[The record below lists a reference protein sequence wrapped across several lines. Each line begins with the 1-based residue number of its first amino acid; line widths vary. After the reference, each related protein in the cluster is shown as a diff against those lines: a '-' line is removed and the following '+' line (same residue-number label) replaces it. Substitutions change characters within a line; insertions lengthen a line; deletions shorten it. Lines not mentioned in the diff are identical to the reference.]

1 MLILNGFSSATLAL
15 ITPPFLPKGG
25 KAQSQSGP
33 DGLASIT
40 LPLPISAERGFA
52 PALALHYSSGGGNGP
67 FGVGWSCATMSIA
80 RRTSHGVPQYND
92 SDEFL
97 GPDGEVLVQ
106 TLSTGDAPNPVTCFA
121 YGDVSFPQ
129 SYTVTRYQPRTESS
143 FYRLEYWVGNSNGD
157 DFWLLHDSNGILH
170 LLGKTAAARLSDPQ
184 AASHT
189 AQWLVEESVTPAGE
203 HIYYSYLAENGD
215 NVDLNGNEAGRD
227 RSAMRYLSKVQY
239 GNATPAADLY
249 LWTSATPAVQWLFT
263 LVFDYGERGVDPQ
276 VPPAFTAQ
284 NSWLARQDPFS
295 LYNYGFEIRLH
306 RLCRQVLMFHH
317 FPDELGEADTL
328 VSRLLLEYDENPIL
342 TQLCA
347 ARTLAYEGDGY
358 RRAPVNNMMPP
369 PPPPPMMGGNSS
381 RPKSKWAIVEESKQI
396 QALRY
401 YSAQGYS
408 VINKY
413 LRGDDYPETQAKET
427 LLSRDYLSTNEP
439 SDEEFKNAM
448 SVYINDIAEG
458 LSSLPETD
466 HRVVYRGLKLDKPAL
481 SDVLKEYTTIGNI
494 IIDKAFMST
503 SPDKAWIN
511 DTILN
516 IYLEKGHKGRIL
528 GDVAHFKGEAEMLF
542 PPNTKLKIES
552 IVNCGSQDFASQ
564 LSKLRLSDDAT
575 ADTNRIKRIINMR
588 VLNS

>member
-1 MLILNGFSSATLAL
+1 
-15 ITPPFLPKGG
+15 
-25 KAQSQSGP
+25 
-33 DGLASIT
+33 
-40 LPLPISAERGFA
+40 
-52 PALALHYSSGGGNGP
+52 
-67 FGVGWSCATMSIA
+67 
-80 RRTSHGVPQYND
+80 
-92 SDEFL
+92 
-97 GPDGEVLVQ
+97 
-106 TLSTGDAPNPVTCFA
+106 
-121 YGDVSFPQ
+121 
-129 SYTVTRYQPRTESS
+129 
-143 FYRLEYWVGNSNGD
+143 
-157 DFWLLHDSNGILH
+157 
-170 LLGKTAAARLSDPQ
+170 ARLSDPQ

>member
-1 MLILNGFSSATLAL
+1 
-15 ITPPFLPKGG
+15 
-25 KAQSQSGP
+25 
-33 DGLASIT
+33 
-40 LPLPISAERGFA
+40 
-52 PALALHYSSGGGNGP
+52 
-67 FGVGWSCATMSIA
+67 
-80 RRTSHGVPQYND
+80 
-92 SDEFL
+92 
-97 GPDGEVLVQ
+97 
-106 TLSTGDAPNPVTCFA
+106 
-121 YGDVSFPQ
+121 
-129 SYTVTRYQPRTESS
+129 
-143 FYRLEYWVGNSNGD
+143 
-157 DFWLLHDSNGILH
+157 
-170 LLGKTAAARLSDPQ
+170 
-184 AASHT
+184 
-189 AQWLVEESVTPAGE
+189 
-203 HIYYSYLAENGD
+203 
-215 NVDLNGNEAGRD
+215 
-227 RSAMRYLSKVQY
+227 
-239 GNATPAADLY
+239 
-249 LWTSATPAVQWLFT
+249 TSATPAVQWLFT

-466 HRVVYRGLKLDKPAL
+466 HRVVYRG
-481 SDVLKEYTTIGNI
+481 
-494 IIDKAFMST
+494 
-503 SPDKAWIN
+503 
-511 DTILN
+511 
-516 IYLEKGHKGRIL
+516 
-528 GDVAHFKGEAEMLF
+528 
-542 PPNTKLKIES
+542 
-552 IVNCGSQDFASQ
+552 
-564 LSKLRLSDDAT
+564 
-575 ADTNRIKRIINMR
+575 
-588 VLNS
+588 